1 MSPMKMWRSS
11 KSFYR
16 LFCIYILLSAT
27 FRGFWLTFR
36 IVARFLRT
44 ILKIRDIP
52 SFDLWE
58 VRLLGRIDWQDI
70 RCIPLVSYSQ
80 KCVGLALFLIEL
92 LSFSITNFLL
102 TVLIHLKR
110 LFAESEN
117 SSKESGNDEAPF
129 GQAGSRP
136 SRIPFFAYFIDR
148 QKTYSTLRI
157 RTVLLVSN
165 GALLPT
171 RALNCNT
178 VPFFIYDVY
187 LIM

>member
-1 MSPMKMWRSS
+1 MKMWRSS
-11 KSFYR
+11 KSFNR

-129 GQAGSRP
+129 WTGRFPPISD
-136 SRIPFFAYFIDR
+136 SLFCIFY
-148 QKTYSTLRI
+148 
-157 RTVLLVSN
+157 
-165 GALLPT
+165 
-171 RALNCNT
+171 
-178 VPFFIYDVY
+178 
-187 LIM
+187 